1 MTIST
6 KHCKNKGKIHD
17 IHTRHIVQK
26 QGHGNEN
33 EEAGAWEN
41 QQPQRR
47 TTNANQNIIQYT
59 IAKENDSLTSK
70 TIKKIKRHQQQQEEN
85 PPAARKRKGSSSNHR
100 PPQK

>member
-1 MTIST
+1 MGFFKKKPWQGRKKT
-6 KHCKNKGKIHD
+6 
-17 IHTRHIVQK
+17 QK

-85 PPAARKRKGSSSNHR
+85 PPAARKRKGNLC
-100 PPQK
+100 